1 MSDLAITAATAILG
15 SNTASGDLF
24 PVVDVS
30 ASTPKGRS
38 ITRDELGTAMVA
50 TSALTTALAAKL
62 DKAGGTMTGA
72 LTTSI
77 PALGTTPNQGIT
89 LTNTTPAALG
99 AQQVSPWLSLIG
111 QGWNTTSSAS
121 QPAEFAFHVLPV
133 QGTTVTQRLLLRS
146 RVNNGSWGTCAQFYN
161 QQDSSGKAMTLSTVY
176 GSVDFEIGGT
186 GTLRTNLSSTGAG
199 SFQIDSGGG
208 NAVKLTAKATATLQL
223 GVDHATTATTQT
235 IKAHNVTTGTGAD
248 LVLTGGTGS
257 VNGGMVK
264 LSDSTGN
271 VRLSVGDDGIGFFS
285 AAPQPQITTA
295 ISGAAF
301 SAGWSSTVTEDSTF
315 DGYTLSKIVSG
326 LRSLGLFA

>member
-1 MSDLAITAATAILG
+1 MSDLAITAATAITG
-15 SNTASGDLF
+15 ANTASGDLF

-161 QQDSSGKAMTLSTVY
+161 QQDPAGIAMTLSSLY
-176 GSVDFEIGGT
+176 GSVDLTIGGS
-186 GTLRTNLSSTGAG
+186 GTLRTNLSSTGTG

-208 NAVKLTAKATATLQL
+208 NAVILTAKTTATLQL
-223 GVDHATTATTQT
+223 GATSPTPATQSL
-235 IKAHNVTTGTGAD
+235 TGAD
-248 LVLTGGTGS
+248 GTGTN
-257 VNGGMVK
+257 VVGGK
-264 LSDSTGN
+264 LCLAPGRSTGN
-271 VRLSVGDDGIGFFS
+271 ATPGIIALQGTSSGSSGTSLQTLVDVLSIVRAGVVRITGIPTS
-285 AAPQPQITTA
+285 
-295 ISGAAF
+295 
-301 SAGWSSTVTEDSTF
+301 SAGLSTGDIWSDA
-315 DGYTLSKIVSG
+315 GTLKIV
-326 LRSLGLFA
+326 